1 MNNPKSVA
9 GGKIEKASDLRTALG
24 EIAEAGFEYID
35 FWLCRYCDGEGAP
48 MRQKDWESF
57 VKDTDRAI
65 REAGLKVGQCHAYWR
80 HKKEIAEDFSFNM
93 PSALTM
99 RNFDACAM
107 LDCRRLVFHP
117 LQRWMSVPDE
127 ETLDRIIRIN
137 SEWFGSMIPH
147 AAECGVEVHV
157 ENLFDHKHKML
168 PTDPFFP
175 FARARDLLRLHE
187 LIGSDRVF
195 FCLDTGHANI
205 ARQDIPAMI
214 RTLGPLLGSLHL
226 NDNYGKIG
234 PVYEDL
240 HLFPCYGKIE
250 WPEVFSALAQAGY
263 KGTLNMEPNNGLGRM
278 PHEVRVIM
286 LRAAGETVDFF
297 AKQAGTSAL

>member
-9 GGKIEKASDLRTALG
+9 GGKLEKASDLRTALG

-35 FWLCRYCDGEGAP
+35 FWLCRYCDGDDAP
-48 MRQKDWESF
+48 MRLKNWESF
-57 VKDTDRAI
+57 VNDADRAI
-65 REAGLKVGQCHAYWR
+65 KDAGLKVGQCHAYWR
-80 HKKEIAEDFSFNM
+80 HKHEIAEDFSFSM

-107 LDCRRLVFHP
+107 LGCRRLVFHP

-127 ETLDRIIRIN
+127 ETLDRIIGIN
-137 SEWFGSMIPH
+137 AEWFGSMLPH
-147 AAECGVEVHV
+147 AAECGVDVHV
-157 ENLFDHKHKML
+157 ENLFDHKHKTL
-168 PTDPFFP
+168 TTDPFFP
-175 FARARDLLRLHE
+175 FARAKDLLRLHE

-214 RTLGPLLGSLHL
+214 RALGPRIGALHL
-226 NDNYGKIG
+226 NDNYGKIA

-240 HLFPCYGKIE
+240 HLFPGYGRIDWK
-250 WPEVFSALAQAGY
+250 PVFSALRDVGY
-263 KGTLNMEPNNGLGRM
+263 GGTINIEPNGELGRM
-278 PHEVRVIM
+278 PHEIRVIM
-286 LRAAGETVDFF
+286 LRAAGQILDYMKDSV
-297 AKQAGTSAL
+297 